1 MRVMYSMSFVTNG
14 DYNNCPPIGKL
25 KYEFMS
31 YFPLSISQVT
41 NGYEHEL
48 QSQQHSNSI
57 SFEDFSSHFIKC
69 I

>member
-1 MRVMYSMSFVTNG
+1 MSFVTHG

-31 YFPLSISQVT
+31 SFPLSIWQIT

-48 QSQQHSNSI
+48 QS
-57 SFEDFSSHFIKC
+57 
-69 I
+69 